1 MLMCVYTGFCA
12 LGHVGA
18 HKHYVFIYDINV
30 WVLYYQRIINVWLA
44 LCVCVWVS
52 VCVCV
57 WDADADKKDGEN
69 DESFRFQHSHTVVF
83 SVSVYSSFTAGGEQ
97 RVYLVRF
104 LQ

>member
-1 MLMCVYTGFCA
+1 MCACES
-12 LGHVGA
+12 
-18 HKHYVFIYDINV
+18 
-30 WVLYYQRIINVWLA
+30 LY
-44 LCVCVWVS
+44 VCVR
-52 VCVCV
+52 VC
-57 WDADADKKDGEN
+57 DADADKKDGEN